1 MKFKSAPMT
10 LYPID
15 IAALSTVVVLT
26 VLAGILLLSG
36 VICRGD
42 RCWVDT
48 RPKVAAF
55 NWQDEI
61 IRAEDNAF
69 VLEFNRP
76 MDHDGVEN
84 NLKITIPD
92 KPEITNPLPGKVS
105 WAGRRLAYTLDFPA
119 PYGDRYQLSLAEA
132 QEKFRGNDE
141 LGQEMQ
147 PFTATFRT
155 PDRIFAYI
163 GLEREEEGR
172 LILYNL
178 TQQRKTILTPPNLVI
193 TEFEPYPDGQSILFT
208 AIDADLTRTD
218 LLEQQLYRVT
228 TGISATPDAEPTAA
242 GQVTPQLTNET
253 HQILNFDLSADGSI
267 IVVQRVERD
276 DPTQMGL
283 WLIRDDQDPVP
294 LENQPG
300 GVFQIAPDN
309 QLIAMAQGEGIALLS
324 LEPGA
329 EPLDF
334 FAQFGM
340 VLDFAPDGTT
350 AAMVD
355 YNRDKPDLLYT
366 RSLYLVTNQRS
377 QEKVFD
383 TRGSIVDC
391 DFDPRG
397 ENLYCLLTNLLEGQE
412 YAEQPYVAQV
422 NLETKEILPL
432 TTLPNYQD
440 IHLSVAPDGLALLFD
455 QLTTDPDAGRDR
467 RLQTDGGEAIVNSQ
481 LWILIPPADPEDP
494 PALEELPFVGIQ
506 PQWLP

>member
-1 MKFKSAPMT
+1 
-10 LYPID
+10 
-15 IAALSTVVVLT
+15 
-26 VLAGILLLSG
+26 
-36 VICRGD
+36 
-42 RCWVDT
+42 
-48 RPKVAAF
+48 
-55 NWQDEI
+55 
-61 IRAEDNAF
+61 
-69 VLEFNRP
+69 
-76 MDHDGVEN
+76 
-84 NLKITIPD
+84 
-92 KPEITNPLPGKVS
+92 
-105 WAGRRLAYTLDFPA
+105 
-119 PYGDRYQLSLAEA
+119 
-132 QEKFRGNDE
+132 
-141 LGQEMQ
+141 MQ

-178 TQQRKTILTPPNLVI
+178 TQQRKTILTPSNLVV
-193 TEFEPYPDGQSILFT
+193 TEFEPYPDGQSILFS
-208 AIDADLTRTD
+208 AIDADLTRAD

-228 TGISATPDAEPTAA
+228 TGVSATVDGDAIAA
-242 GQVTPQLTNET
+242 GQVTPELTSET

-276 DPTQMGL
+276 DPTQVGL
-283 WLIRDDQDPVP
+283 WLIRDDQDPIP
-294 LENQPG
+294 LDNQPG

-334 FAQFGM
+334 LAQFGM
-340 VLDFAPDGTT
+340 VLDFTPDGTT

-366 RSLYLVTNQRS
+366 RSLYLVTNQRT
-377 QEKVFD
+377 QEKIFD
-383 TRGSIVDC
+383 TQGSIVDC
-391 DFDPRG
+391 SFDPRG

-422 NLETKEILPL
+422 NLQTKEILPL
-432 TTLPNYQD
+432 TTLPDYRD

-455 QLTTDPDAGRDR
+455 QLVTDPEAGRDR
-467 RLQTDGGEAIVNSQ
+467 LLQTDGGEAIVNSQ
-481 LWILIPPADPEDP
+481 LWILIPPGDTDAP
-494 PALEELPFVGIQ
+494 PDLEELPFVGIQ